1 MADETSGSGNYY
13 VGTHLETLEFL
24 IVAVAVVASIY
35 SHAANA
41 VEIIAEAL
49 HGLVNLL
56 CQLSCRAHY
65 DTVDSVLG
73 ESTVVKTRENRQQI
87 GSGLAC
93 TCLSYAQKVATFE
106 YWRNTLFLYGSTY
119 VKAHVV

>member
-1 MADETSGSGNYY
+1 MTDETSWSGNYY

-56 CQLSCRAHY
+56 GKLACRAHDY
-65 DTVDSVLG
+65 AVDSVLG
-73 ESTVVKTRENRQQI
+73 ESAVVKTRENRQQI
-87 GSGLAC
+87 GSGLAG
-93 TCLSYAQKVATFE
+93 TGLRLSDDVLA
-106 YWRNTLFLYGSTY
+106 L
-119 VKAHVV
+119 